1 MGHRY
6 IVIFDPVKQKAM
18 DETST
23 ARLASSKNPNMSEF
37 LKYLKRT
44 HDCGS
49 LRATDVGCT
58 VVLFGWVASR
68 RDHGG
73 CVFIDLRDRAGV
85 TQVVFE
91 PQTSTQAHALASEMR
106 SEFCIGLQGVV
117 RDRGERRNPNL
128 PTGDVEIHCTDLT
141 IFSRSDTP
149 PFELGDN
156 TTANESI
163 RLKYRALDLRRPA
176 LQKNFLLRSQ
186 IYQTTRRVLT
196 EHKFLEIETP
206 FLVKYTPG
214 GARNFL
220 VPSRLSPGQFYALA
234 ESPQLF
240 KQLFMVA
247 GFDRYFQIVR
257 CFRDEDLRQ
266 DRQPEFTQIDAEMS
280 FVVEED
286 VQGVFESLMSA
297 LWKDILGIDLAIPFP
312 RLSYTE
318 AMASYGSDKPDLR
331 FGLPLCDVTEVV
343 RKHDGGNVEMLRQ
356 AISAKSTGGET
367 AVVKGWRLPAAEA
380 LKMSRA
386 EVDKLE
392 EFVKGLGARG
402 LARARIGAG
411 GAWTQSPMKTM
422 SEALRADLNA
432 AAGLQEGD
440 VFFLQFG
447 APKLVHTVLGAL
459 RLHVANKLGI
469 IPANQ
474 WKFCWVTEFPLFER
488 SDDGKLVAAHHPFT
502 SPVAGDLDR
511 LESDPGSVRARAYDL
526 VLNGNEIAGGSIRI
540 HQGDIQSRVFR
551 AMGMSDEDAQT
562 KFGFLL
568 DAFRYGPPPHG
579 GIAAG
584 VDRLAML
591 LCGADSLR
599 DVIAFPKTQ
608 KGTDLCTDAP
618 SAVTTK
624 QLDELHIALLGLETK

>member
-1 MGHRY
+1 M
-6 IVIFDPVKQKAM
+6 P
-18 DETST
+18 
-23 ARLASSKNPNMSEF
+23 EF
-37 LKYLKRT
+37 LKDIKRT
-44 HDCGS
+44 HDCGA
-49 LRATDVGCT
+49 LRGSDAGAT

-73 CVFIDLRDRAGV
+73 CVFIDLRDRGGL

-91 PQTSTQAHALASEMR
+91 PQTSAAAHAIAGELR
-106 SEFCIGLQGVV
+106 SEFCVGVRGVV
-117 RDRGERRNPNL
+117 RDRGERKNPNL
-128 PTGDVEIHCTDLT
+128 PTGEIEVHCTELT

-149 PFELGDN
+149 PFEIADD
-156 TTANESI
+156 ANMSEAL
-163 RLKYRALDLRRPA
+163 RLKHRALDLRRPS

-186 IYQTTRRVLT
+186 IYQTARRVLT
-196 EHKFLEIETP
+196 GHKFLEIETP

-266 DRQPEFTQIDAEMS
+266 DRQPEFTQIDVEMS

-286 VQGVFESLMSA
+286 VQRVIEDLMVA
-297 LWKDILGIDLAIPFP
+297 LWRDVLGVDVAMPFP
-312 RLSYTE
+312 RLSYRD
-318 AMASYGSDKPDLR
+318 AIAQYGSDKPDLR

-356 AISAKSTGGET
+356 ALAVKGPGD
-367 AVVKGWRLPAAEA
+367 APVVKGWRLPAAEA
-380 LKMSRA
+380 TKISNT
-386 EVDKLE
+386 EIDKLD

-402 LARARIGAG
+402 LARARIGAA
-411 GAWTQSPMKTM
+411 GAWLRSPLKTM
-422 SEALRADLNA
+422 SEAMRNDLNA

-447 APKLVHTVLGAL
+447 APKLSNTVLGAL
-459 RLHVANKLGI
+459 RLHVANKIGI
-469 IPANQ
+469 IPTGQ
-474 WKFCWVTEFPLFER
+474 WKFLWVTEFPLLER
-488 SDDGKLVAAHHPFT
+488 GDDGKLVASHHPFT
-502 SPVAGDLDR
+502 SPMAEDLDR
-511 LESDPGSVRARAYDL
+511 LETDPASARARAYDL

-540 HQGDIQSRVFR
+540 HRGDVQSRVFR
-551 AMGMSDEDAQT
+551 AIGLSDEDAQS

-568 DAFRYGPPPHG
+568 DAFRHGPPPHG

-584 VDRLAML
+584 LDRLAML

-608 KGTDLCTDAP
+608 KGTDLCTEAP
-618 SAVTTK
+618 SAVSGR
-624 QLDELHIALLGLETK
+624 QLDELHIALVGLDPK

>member
-1 MGHRY
+1 M
-6 IVIFDPVKQKAM
+6 P
-18 DETST
+18 
-23 ARLASSKNPNMSEF
+23 EF
-37 LKYLKRT
+37 LKDLKRT
-44 HDCGS
+44 HDCGA
-49 LRATDVGCT
+49 LRASDVDST
-58 VVLFGWVASR
+58 VVLLGWVSSR

-73 CVFIDLRDRAGV
+73 CVFIDLRDRSGI

-91 PQTSTQAHALASEMR
+91 PQTSTDAHALSSELR
-106 SEFCIGLQGVV
+106 SEFCIGLRGIV
-117 RDRGERRNPNL
+117 RSRGERRNPNI
-128 PTGDVEIHCTDLT
+128 PTGDIEVHCTELT

-149 PFELGDN
+149 PFEIGD

-163 RLKYRALDLRRPA
+163 RLKYRALDLRRPS
-176 LQKNFLLRSQ
+176 LQKNFLVRSQ
-186 IYQTTRRVLT
+186 IYQTARRVLT
-196 EHKFLEIETP
+196 AHKFLEIETP

-257 CFRDEDLRQ
+257 CFRDEDLRL
-266 DRQPEFTQIDAEMS
+266 DRQPEFTQIDVEMS

-286 VQGVFESLMSA
+286 VQNVIEDLMRS
-297 LWKDILGIDLAIPFP
+297 LWKDLLGLDIVTPFP
-312 RLSYTE
+312 RLSYAE
-318 AMASYGSDKPDLR
+318 AMSLYGSDKPDLR

-356 AISAKSTGGET
+356 LVSGKAAAPEGPM
-367 AVVKGWRLPAAEA
+367 VKGWRLPAAEA
-380 LKMSRA
+380 SKMSNA
-386 EVDKLE
+386 EIDKLE

-402 LARARIGAG
+402 LARARIGAA
-411 GAWTQSPMKTM
+411 GAWTRSPMKTM
-422 SEALRADLNA
+422 SEAMRNDLNA

-447 APKLVHTVLGAL
+447 ASKLVHTVLGAL

-474 WKFCWVTEFPLFER
+474 WKFCWITEFPLLER
-488 SDDGKLVAAHHPFT
+488 SDDGKLVASHHPFT
-502 SPVAGDLDR
+502 SPMEEDLEK
-511 LESDPGSVRARAYDL
+511 LETEPAAVRARAYDL

-540 HQGDIQSRVFR
+540 HRGDVQSRVFR
-551 AMGMSDEDAQT
+551 AIGLTDEDARN

-568 DAFRYGPPPHG
+568 EAFRHGPPPHG

-584 VDRLAML
+584 LDRLAML

-608 KGTDLCTDAP
+608 KGTDLCTEAP
-618 SAVTTK
+618 SSVSTK
-624 QLDELHIALLGLETK
+624 QLDELHIALVGIESK